1 MQVEVTT
8 DHAVEGGSELI
19 SEVESEVGAA
29 LSRFSERLTRVE
41 VHLGDENAGK
51 HGAADKRCT
60 LEARPA
66 GQPPVAVTH
75 HAETSAQAR
84 AGALKKL
91 RSLLEKR
98 FGRADDRKGRESI
111 RHEEGG

>member
-8 DHAVEGGSELI
+8 DRTVKGSDELI
-19 SEVESEVGAA
+19 GEVEAEVGAA

-51 HGAADKRCT
+51 HGSDDKRCT

-66 GQPPVAVTH
+66 GQQPVAVTH
-75 HAETSAQAR
+75 HAATPDEALR
-84 AGALKKL
+84 GALKKL
-91 RSLLEKR
+91 QKLLDSK
-98 FGRADDRKGRESI
+98 FGRLDDRKGRDSI
-111 RHEEGG
+111 RRDEGN

>member
-1 MQVEVTT
+1 VQIEVTT
-8 DHAVEGGSELI
+8 DRAVEGGDELI
-19 SEVESEVGAA
+19 HEVEAEVGAA

-41 VHLGDENAGK
+41 VHLGDENADK

-75 HAETSAQAR
+75 HAETSAEALR
-84 AGALKKL
+84 GALRKL
-91 RSLLEKR
+91 QNLIESK
-98 FGRADDRKGRESI
+98 FGRMDDRKGRDSI
-111 RHEEGG
+111 RRGEGT